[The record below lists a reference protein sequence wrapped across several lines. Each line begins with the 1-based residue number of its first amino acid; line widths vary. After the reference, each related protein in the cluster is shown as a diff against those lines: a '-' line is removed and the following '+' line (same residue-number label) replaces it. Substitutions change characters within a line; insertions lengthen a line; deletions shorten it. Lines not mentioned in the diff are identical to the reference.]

1 MAASEGVV
9 GQFKAAAIHV
19 PSFVGQNEVVGE
31 WRIER
36 AKSISYQITAATHFC
51 PF

>member
-19 PSFVGQNEVVGE
+19 PSFVGQNEQEGKDAIVQQV
-31 WRIER
+31 
-36 AKSISYQITAATHFC
+36 QLF
-51 PF
+51 